1 MLAVPLTNLAVL
13 SESLYPMRLSL
24 LICSGN
30 NSLNI
35 VVKAPSFHCR
45 GPGFDPSSGK

>member
-13 SESLYPMRLSL
+13 SESYPMRLSL

-35 VVKAPSFHCR
+35 VVKAPSFYTAG
-45 GPGFDPSSGK
+45 GPGLIPHPGK